1 MANISVMTPA
11 QAVQVSISDRIATIT
26 LASPPANALG
36 VPLKSGLSDALDVA
50 DAANA
55 RVLVVRSE
63 VDGYFAAGAD
73 LKLLVGLD
81 AGGFLE
87 YLADLRSVLERIAES
102 PSISIAAVDGYAL
115 GGGLELA
122 MACTIRVASARA
134 KLGVPEIKLG
144 LLPGAGGTQRLP
156 RLIGRG
162 PALDLLLSGRSIG
175 AEEGL
180 RLGLVDHL
188 APDGAVD
195 GLAVELAGRYAAGPS
210 AALAATVRC
219 VDAARDRPFAD
230 GMVVERDEIIA
241 LFETEDAREGIS
253 AFVEKRQAAFR

>member
-1 MANISVMTPA
+1 MTPT
-11 QAVQVSISDRIATIT
+11 QAVQVSISGRIATVT

-36 VPLKSGLSDALDVA
+36 LALKSGLADALDAA

-55 RVLVVRSE
+55 RVLVVRSD

-87 YLADLRSVLERIAES
+87 YIAGLRSVLERIADA
-102 PSISIAAVDGYAL
+102 PMISVAVIDGFAL

-122 MACTIRVASARA
+122 MACTIRVASPRA
-134 KLGVPEIKLG
+134 KIGVPEIKLG

-156 RLIGRG
+156 RLVGRG
-162 PALDLLLSGRSIG
+162 PALDLLLSGRSIS
-175 AEEGL
+175 AEEGF

-188 APDGAVD
+188 ASDGAID
-195 GLAVELAGRYAAGPS
+195 GLAIELAGRYAAGPS

-219 VDAARDRPFAD
+219 VDAARDLPFAE
-230 GMVVERDEIIA
+230 GMIVERDEIIE
-241 LFETEDAREGIS
+241 LFGTEDAHEGIS
-253 AFVEKRQAAFR
+253 AFVEKRRAAFH

>member
-1 MANISVMTPA
+1 MSPT
-11 QAVQVSISDRIATIT
+11 QAVHVSVSDRVATIT
-26 LASPPANALG
+26 LASPPANTLG
-36 VPLKSGLSDALDVA
+36 VAIKSGLSDALDVA

-87 YLADLRSVLERIAES
+87 YLADLRSVLERIADS
-102 PSISIAAVDGYAL
+102 PLISVAAIDGFAL

-134 KLGVPEIKLG
+134 RLGVPEIKLG

-162 PALDLLLSGRSIG
+162 PALDLLLSGRNIG
-175 AEEGL
+175 GQEGL

-195 GLAVELAGRYAAGPS
+195 GLALELAGRCAAGPS
-210 AALAATVRC
+210 AALGATVRC
-219 VDAARDRPFAD
+219 VDAARDLPFAH
-230 GMVVERDEIIA
+230 GMAVERDEIIE
-241 LFETEDAREGIS
+241 LFGTEDAREGIS
-253 AFVEKRQAAFR
+253 AFVEKRPAAFR